1 MPNSEITAS
10 TLDIGIPIEEL
21 TFKNPILDKN
31 SMCIV
36 KLSDNVYK
44 LKMGDGVTA
53 FNDLPYLSAESD
65 DSKADL
71 EYVDNIVSEL
81 NSTIASL
88 LDNN

>member
-65 DSKADL
+65 STKADVT
-71 EYVDNIVSEL
+71 YVDNIMSEF
-81 NSTIASL
+81 NSTIAGL
-88 LDNN
+88 IEDN